1 MLVRLQFNHFMNK
14 ISNIVNR
21 SLAIIGIVFFLSN
34 YLDVRATSSSNLE
47 SVKEAGSSQES
58 TNHQGLAGAWYH
70 GEDLTRIGSGWILE
84 SLKGTWDETT
94 GRGNN
99 WSAQWE
105 GYITAPYTGEISFKA
120 TCDRELIVKMEGTEI
135 LHVGGGFSKNEKKIQ
150 LTKDEKYHIRVIY
163 LQAYGGLSNYDV
175 TWSWNGQE
183 RETVDPEALSYTSE
197 MADWWNIV
205 LYPDPATFD
214 FSALLRVPVEH
225 GFAYQ
230 EEGRFAGWPANN
242 GAWSWGNEL
251 LVGFVLGYHK
261 TNISG
266 GHAINDD
273 LPSFDAHARSLDG
286 GVTWKLETT
295 QKFSSGSYLTPP
307 GIPFDHP
314 DFAMRVINER
324 YYVSNNRGKSF
335 YGPIKLNISAPGEN
349 LGTMTSR
356 TDYIVLGPQECLV
369 FLSTETGLV
378 QSNYQDRAFCVKTTD
393 GGKTFK
399 FMGWMTADTDKRSVM
414 PSTVRVAENHLVSV
428 MRRKHEET
436 YEERPS
442 IVRNWIEAAES
453 FDNGVTWT
461 NLGKVASTDLG
472 ERNGN
477 PPAMVRLEDGR
488 LVVAYGYRDFPQG
501 IRMKVSKDNGHSWS
515 DEITLRSDG
524 AYWDLGYPRIK
535 VNEDG
540 KIVVMYYYTTVQ
552 NFAQHIGVTIVNPED
567 LENPKTGIGEPGD
580 FHSSDIISL
589 GQNYPNP
596 FSASSIIEFEVKGS
610 QSGRTQLR
618 IFDISGKEVMSVMDE
633 ELLPGIYRKQINA
646 AGIAP
651 GTYFYRITTGNS
663 SITKKMIIRK

>member
-1 MLVRLQFNHFMNK
+1 L
-14 ISNIVNR
+14 
-21 SLAIIGIVFFLSN
+21 
-34 YLDVRATSSSNLE
+34 
-47 SVKEAGSSQES
+47 
-58 TNHQGLAGAWYH
+58 
-70 GEDLTRIGSGWILE
+70 
-84 SLKGTWDETT
+84 
-94 GRGNN
+94 
-99 WSAQWE
+99 
-105 GYITAPYTGEISFKA
+105 TAPYTGEVSFKA
-120 TCDRELIVKMEGTEI
+120 TCDRELIIKIEGTEI
-135 LHVGGGFSKNEKKIQ
+135 LHVGSGFLKNEKKIQ
-150 LTKDEKYHIRVIY
+150 LIKDEKYHISVIY

-183 RETVDPEALSYTSE
+183 RETVDPGALSYTSE
-197 MADWWNIV
+197 MAEWWNIV

-230 EEGRFAGWPANN
+230 EEGRFTGWPANN
-242 GAWSWGNEL
+242 GAWSWGNEI

-286 GVTWKLETT
+286 GLTWALETT
-295 QKFSSGSYLTPP
+295 QKFSSGTYRVPP

-324 YYVSNNRGKSF
+324 YYVSNDRGKSF
-335 YGPIKLNISAPGEN
+335 YGPIKLHISAPGVK
-349 LGTMTSR
+349 LGNMTSR

-378 QSNYQDRAFCVKTTD
+378 ESNYQDRVFCVKTTD
-393 GGKTFK
+393 GGNIFK
-399 FMGWMTADTDKRSVM
+399 FMGWLTADTDKRSVM
-414 PSTVRVAENHLVSV
+414 PSTIRIAENHLVSV

-461 NLGKVASTDLG
+461 NLGKVAATDLG

-477 PPAMVRLEDGR
+477 PPAMVKLEDGR

-501 IRMKVSKDNGHSWS
+501 IRMKVSKDNGHSWG
-515 DEITLRSDG
+515 DEIILRSDG
-524 AYWDLGYPRIK
+524 AYWDLGYPRMK

-540 KIVVMYYYTTVQ
+540 KIVVMYYYTSQ
-552 NFAQHIGVTIVNPED
+552 QHFAQHIGVTIVNPED
-567 LENPKTGIGEPGD
+567 LDNPQTGIGNQEK
-580 FHSSDIISL
+580 ISGSGGIL
-589 GQNYPNP
+589 LLQNYPNP
-596 FSASSIIEFEVKGS
+596 FTTSSLIGFEITEHHPD
-610 QSGRTQLR
+610 RTQLK
-618 IFDISGKEVMSVMDE
+618 IYDISGKEIMTLVDE
-633 ELLPGIYRKQINA
+633 QLPPGAYSMEINA
-646 AGIAP
+646 ADIPAGV
-651 GTYFYRITTGNS
+651 YFFRLTHG
-663 SITKKMIIRK
+663 